1 MQGLPKVHVAYE
13 VLTRTISDQFV
24 RIHFTHFTFAAM
36 SSLRLWLGGFLPIL
50 SWSTCLDHSSL
61 SECLAFRSQD
71 RCLWDVASKT
81 CVSGTSCEN
90 RSSLRECESE
100 LTTGARWDD
109 TQNQCFWDVRFNQ
122 CRWSDECFGLDS
134 QPECLQAHCSWRKSC
149 TPQVEGGQNIKR
161 PNFGEKPTPCG

>member
-1 MQGLPKVHVAYE
+1 
-13 VLTRTISDQFV
+13 
-24 RIHFTHFTFAAM
+24 M

-81 CVSGTSCEN
+81 CVSGTRCEN

-134 QPECLQAHCSWRKSC
+134 QQECLQAHCSWRKSC
-149 TPQVEGGQNIKR
+149 TPQVVGGGRMSNVQIFLGK
-161 PNFGEKPTPCG
+161 KPDTVWKKLNPKSFLFVAKYMVGIF